1 MKKGMKRIA
10 GLLAVVLLVGLT
22 AMPAAAEGTVTY
34 EGNAREFIFAPGS
47 DYSPTD
53 LFTDFKDVMP
63 GDTLTQGITIRNT
76 VSKNVKIKLYM
87 RSLGA
92 QEGSEEFLSQLH
104 LTVNQKGASQ
114 LFDAPASQTAQLTD
128 WVYLGTV
135 YSGGTIDLDVTLEV
149 PVTLDNR
156 FQDAIGC
163 LDWQFR
169 VEELPVEDGD
179 PSPDTGDNTALWLYA
194 GLAGGSAVGLAVLF
208 LVGKRRKQN
217 A

>member
-92 QEGSEEFLSQLH
+92 QESSEEFLSQLH

-156 FQDAIGC
+156 FQDAIGY

>member
-10 GLLAVVLLVGLT
+10 GLLAVVLLAGLT

-156 FQDAIGC
+156 FQDAIGY

>member
-22 AMPAAAEGTVTY
+22 AMPVAAEGTVTY

-156 FQDAIGC
+156 FQDAIGY

>member
-92 QEGSEEFLSQLH
+92 QESSEEFLSQLH

-135 YSGGTIDLDVTLEV
+135 YSGGTIDLDITLEV

-156 FQDAIGC
+156 FQDAIGY

>member
-22 AMPAAAEGTVTY
+22 AMPAAAEGPVTY

-63 GDTLTQGITIRNT
+63 GDTLIQGITIRNT

-156 FQDAIGC
+156 FQDAIGY

-179 PSPDTGDNTALWLYA
+179 PSPNTGDNTALWLYA

>member
-92 QEGSEEFLSQLH
+92 QESSEEFLSQLH

-114 LFDAPASQTAQLTD
+114 LFDAPDSQTAQLTD

-135 YSGGTIDLDVTLEV
+135 YSGGTIDLDITLEV

-156 FQDAIGC
+156 FQDAIGY

>member
-1 MKKGMKRIA
+1 
-10 GLLAVVLLVGLT
+10 
-22 AMPAAAEGTVTY
+22 
-34 EGNAREFIFAPGS
+34 
-47 DYSPTD
+47 
-53 LFTDFKDVMP
+53 MP

-156 FQDAIGC
+156 FQDAIGY

-217 A
+217 AYSTES

>member
-1 MKKGMKRIA
+1 MKRIA

-156 FQDAIGC
+156 FQDAIGY

>member
-10 GLLAVVLLVGLT
+10 GLLAVVLLAGLT

-76 VSKNVKIKLYM
+76 ASKKVKIKLYM

-156 FQDAIGC
+156 FQDAIGY

-194 GLAGGSAVGLAVLF
+194 GLAGGSAIGLAVLF

>member
-10 GLLAVVLLVGLT
+10 GLLAVVLLAGLT

-92 QEGSEEFLSQLH
+92 QESSEEFLSQLH

-156 FQDAIGC
+156 FQDAIGY

>member
-1 MKKGMKRIA
+1 MKDA
-10 GLLAVVLLVGLT
+10 
-22 AMPAAAEGTVTY
+22 
-34 EGNAREFIFAPGS
+34 
-47 DYSPTD
+47 
-53 LFTDFKDVMP
+53 MP
-63 GDTLTQGITIRNT
+63 GDCLTEQIVIHNKA
-76 VSKNVKIKLYM
+76 SNHVKIKLYM

-135 YSGGTIDLDVTLEV
+135 YSGGTIDLDITLEV

-156 FQDAIGC
+156 FQDAIGY

>member
-1 MKKGMKRIA
+1 MKKGIKRIA
-10 GLLAVVLLVGLT
+10 GLLAVVLLAGLT

-34 EGNAREFIFAPGS
+34 EGSAREFIFAPGS

-63 GDTLTQGITIRNT
+63 GDTLTQGITIRNAA
-76 VSKNVKIKLYM
+76 SKKVKIKLYM

-92 QEGSEEFLSQLH
+92 QENSEEFLSQLH

-135 YSGGTIDLDVTLEV
+135 YSGGTVDLDVTLEV
-149 PVTLDNR
+149 PITVDNR
-156 FQDAIGC
+156 FQDAIGY

-169 VEELPVEDGD
+169 VEELPIENED

-194 GLAGGSAVGLAVLF
+194 GLAGGSAIGLAAL
-208 LVGKRRKQN
+208 LLAGKRRKQN

>member
-114 LFDAPASQTAQLTD
+114 LFEAPASQTAQLTD

-156 FQDAIGC
+156 FQDAIGY

-194 GLAGGSAVGLAVLF
+194 GLAGGSAIGLAVLF

>member
-156 FQDAIGC
+156 FQDAIGY

>member
-1 MKKGMKRIA
+1 
-10 GLLAVVLLVGLT
+10 
-22 AMPAAAEGTVTY
+22 
-34 EGNAREFIFAPGS
+34 
-47 DYSPTD
+47 
-53 LFTDFKDVMP
+53 
-63 GDTLTQGITIRNT
+63 
-76 VSKNVKIKLYM
+76 M

-156 FQDAIGC
+156 FQDAIGY

-194 GLAGGSAVGLAVLF
+194 GLAGGSAIGLAVLF

>member
-169 VEELPVEDGD
+169 VEELPVEAGD

>member
-63 GDTLTQGITIRNT
+63 GDTLIQGITIRNT

-156 FQDAIGC
+156 FQDAIGY

-179 PSPDTGDNTALWLYA
+179 PSPNTGDNTALWLYA